1 MHVHQYDFP
10 FEGKPL
16 KALPV
21 SSVKNRKIFTYLI
34 KINYGDG
41 DYFEYKLWI
50 KLTR

>member
-10 FEGKPL
+10 FEGKSL

-21 SSVKNRKIFTYLI
+21 SSVKNRKIFNLI